1 MNGIRASILVIM
13 IVAILAQCQ
22 AETVTVLRGR
32 VEGDSAFL
40 GNDYRVELENHTH
53 IAARYDAAVHNDGSF
68 EIRDVPSGTYNLRL
82 TTLLGET
89 INEQLLEVHQFDGQI
104 SIKLPSRRSERP
116 GTGTVS
122 LNELRHPVPPKAFR
136 AFAEAQRY
144 NQTGHDLDAIR
155 ELELAL
161 KIYPEYSDARCN
173 LGVQYIRL
181 GRHKEA
187 LEQFEKAAA
196 SGPPSSLV
204 YANMAFSLC
213 ALGRMGDAEVAA
225 RRSLALDKT
234 NTKAHYL
241 LGSILA
247 KTVRPGSLAKA
258 PEAADHLRRGA
269 ADVPHAYL
277 EIAQMY
283 MAEGDRPGA
292 VAEVQLY
299 LTSGDSGYRRDAE
312 RWLARILGN

>member
-1 MNGIRASILVIM
+1 MNGIRVSILVIM
-13 IVAILAQCQ
+13 VAAILSHGQ
-22 AETVTVLRGR
+22 AESVTVLRGR
-32 VEGDSAFL
+32 VEGDFAFL